1 MQRHLRHCPACSAQT
16 DAETTLRPL
25 LVGAAADSAAEA
37 AAITRVQARWLESIP
52 APAVSRV
59 ELVRPRAARRGF
71 WTASAMVGAAVAAI
85 AVVVITGP
93 SRAVAQVENAMSKVQ
108 RFHVR
113 MELEGLDIRYEAWG
127 ERDKGTRVEE
137 RQENRLTMVLLDDGQ
152 YLRQHSPGEQ
162 VIRETGTRLNGVFRE
177 AAGFQAGRMLSRAA
191 RGRLF
196 DGHEWLGEAKAKE
209 VAQVRRDGILQRKI
223 NVDLEGGYFA
233 RMIVYAPITTDRL
246 VQANLYLDKDTPQE
260 EPFARVYF
268 DYPQRLD
275 PKLFELKVSGKVT
288 VRHTDEDL
296 LRP

>member
-1 MQRHLRHCPACSAQT
+1 LAQT
-16 DAETTLRPL
+16 DAEATLRPL
-25 LVGAAADSAAEA
+25 LCDPAADRAEEA
-37 AAITRVQARWLESIP
+37 AAIARVQARWLESIP

-59 ELVRPRAARRGF
+59 EIVRPRPAGRGW
-71 WTASAMVGAAVAAI
+71 WTASAVAGAAVGVIAI
-85 AVVVITGP
+85 AVITGP
-93 SRAVAQVENAMSKVQ
+93 SRAVAQVQNAMSKVQ

-113 MELEGLDIRYEAWG
+113 MEVEGMDVRYEAWG
-127 ERDKGTRVEE
+127 ERGKATRVEE
-137 RQENRLTMVLLDDGQ
+137 REGNRVTMVLLDDGQ
-152 YLRQHSPGEQ
+152 NLRQYSPEEQ
-162 VIRETGTRLNGVFRE
+162 VIRESGTRLSGVFRD
-177 AAGFQAGRMLSRAA
+177 AAGFQAGRMLSKAA

-223 NVDLEGGYFA
+223 NVDLENGYFA
-233 RMIVYAPITTDRL
+233 RMIVYAPISTDRL
-246 VQANLYLDKDTPQE
+246 VQANLYLDRDTPQE

-268 DYPQRLD
+268 DYPQQLS

>member
-52 APAVSRV
+52 APAASRA

-113 MELEGLDIRYEAWG
+113 MELEGVDIRYEAWG
-127 ERDKGTRVEE
+127 ERGKATRVEE
-137 RQENRLTMVLLDDGQ
+137 RQENRLTTVLLDDGQ
-152 YLRQHSPGEQ
+152 YLRQYSPGEQ
-162 VIRETGTRLNGVFRE
+162 VIRETETRLSGVFRE

-191 RGRLF
+191 RGHLF

-246 VQANLYLDKDTPQE
+246 VQANLYLDRDTPQE

-275 PKLFELKVSGKVT
+275 PKLFELKVPGKVK